1 MSTKNIASIEMN
13 KLESVVGG
21 TFKQGVAERAAGQAE
36 INRSLAAAGQAASA
50 ARSAQY
56 HQTLGQDM
64 AAGQG
69 FGARVGGW
77 IGEKVAAVPGF
88 VHGIF
93 TGERAFNSTL
103 QSELNK

>member
-13 KLESVVGG
+13 KLENVVGG
-21 TFKQGVAERAAGQAE
+21 TFKSGVAERAAGQAE
-36 INRSLAAAGQAASA
+36 INRSLAAAGQAARD
-50 ARSAQY
+50 ARSAQF

-77 IGEKVAAVPGF
+77 IGEKAAAVPGF
-88 VHGIF
+88 FHGLI
-93 TGERAFNSTL
+93 TGDRAFSSTL
-103 QSELNK
+103 QGELNK

>member
-1 MSTKNIASIEMN
+1 MSTKNIAAIEMS
-13 KLESVVGG
+13 KLENVVGG

-36 INRSLAAAGQAASA
+36 INRSLTAAGQAASA

-56 HQTLGQDM
+56 HQPLGQDT

-93 TGERAFNSTL
+93 TGGRAYDSTL
-103 QSELNK
+103 STELNK

>member
-1 MSTKNIASIEMN
+1 MNTKTIASIEMS
-13 KLESVVGG
+13 KLENVVGG

-36 INRSLAAAGQAASA
+36 IDRSLAAAGQAASA

-56 HQTLGQDM
+56 HQTLGRDM
-64 AAGQG
+64 AAGQS

-103 QSELNK
+103 ESELNK